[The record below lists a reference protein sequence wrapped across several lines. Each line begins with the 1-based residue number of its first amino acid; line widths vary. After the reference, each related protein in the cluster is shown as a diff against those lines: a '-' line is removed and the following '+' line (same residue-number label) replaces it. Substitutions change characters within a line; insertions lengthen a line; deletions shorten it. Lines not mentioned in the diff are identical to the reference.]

1 MLSGPALAL
10 FAALMDWV
18 LPSSALARS
27 LDSTALLEKATLAG
41 GCFWCMEPP
50 FEKLPGVVSVISG
63 YAGGNE
69 ENPAYEDVSRGKT
82 SHVEAVQVTYNAKQ
96 LSYETLM
103 EVYWRAMDPTDG
115 GGQFADRGSQYK
127 TAIFYHNEEQK
138 SLAQA
143 SKVRLSASGRFQ
155 KPIVTPIRKFT
166 TFWPAEEYH
175 QDYYRKNPDPYNRYR
190 KGSGRE
196 GFLKKIWGQHPRKA
210 TDMKPV
216 TPGNDGSDKTV
227 SKTYS
232 KPSDAE
238 LRKTLSPLNYK
249 VTREDGTEAPFRNAY
264 WDHHEE
270 GLYVDIVSGEPLFSS
285 RDKFDSGTGWPSF
298 TRPVEGPRIV
308 EKSDRALGMLRTEV
322 RSKDADSHLGHLF
335 PDGPAPTGLRYCINS
350 ASLRFIS
357 RANLVEE
364 GYGEYASLFGEAQD

>member
-18 LPSSALARS
+18 LPSGALARS

-63 YAGGNE
+63 YAGGSE
-69 ENPAYEDVSRGKT
+69 ENPAYDDVSRGKT

-175 QDYYRKNPDPYNRYR
+175 QDYYRKNPEPYNRYR

-196 GFLKKIWGQHPRKA
+196 GFMKKIWGQHPRKA
-210 TDMKPV
+210 NDKKPL
-216 TPGNDGSDKTV
+216 TTSNDGNDK
-227 SKTYS
+227 
-232 KPSDAE
+232 
-238 LRKTLSPLNYK
+238 N
-249 VTREDGTEAPFRNAY
+249 
-264 WDHHEE
+264 
-270 GLYVDIVSGEPLFSS
+270 
-285 RDKFDSGTGWPSF
+285 
-298 TRPVEGPRIV
+298 
-308 EKSDRALGMLRTEV
+308 
-322 RSKDADSHLGHLF
+322 
-335 PDGPAPTGLRYCINS
+335 
-350 ASLRFIS
+350 
-357 RANLVEE
+357 
-364 GYGEYASLFGEAQD
+364 

>member
-1 MLSGPALAL
+1 
-10 FAALMDWV
+10 
-18 LPSSALARS
+18 
-27 LDSTALLEKATLAG
+27 
-41 GCFWCMEPP
+41 
-50 FEKLPGVVSVISG
+50 
-63 YAGGNE
+63 
-69 ENPAYEDVSRGKT
+69 
-82 SHVEAVQVTYNAKQ
+82 
-96 LSYETLM
+96 M